1 MNMSLQIGRSVFAIG
16 LLAVAGAGAFAQ
28 TGVDADAQAPNVA
41 HSRLEILSSAQPQE
55 TPRWVVA
62 SVRVGT
68 PEQARAVH
76 LTVPCD
82 SACAPMRGV
91 LHTLHVAAEPQLR
104 CQAIHTA

>member
-41 HSRLEILSSAQPQE
+41 HNRLEILTSAQPQE

-68 PEQARAVH
+68 PEQARAE
-76 LTVPCD
+76 
-82 SACAPMRGV
+82 AQAAAPR
-91 LHTLHVAAEPQLR
+91 VAAVVHAHALPAPR
-104 CQAIHTA
+104 S

>member
-28 TGVDADAQAPNVA
+28 TSVDADAQAPNVA
-41 HSRLEILSSAQPQE
+41 HSRLEIVSSAQPQE

-68 PEQARAVH
+68 PEQARAEAQ
-76 LTVPCD
+76 
-82 SACAPMRGV
+82 SAAPRVAAV
-91 LHTLHVAAEPQLR
+91 LHAHALPAPR
-104 CQAIHTA
+104 S